1 MRKYLIVLAFALI
14 ATPLAAKPKPADT
27 VFLNGYVY
35 TVDAKDS
42 TARAIAVSDGKIVY
56 VGDDA
61 GAKAMTGHKTKTID
75 LAGRMVMPGLI
86 DGHMHP
92 QSGGLRMLNCNL
104 NYEALT
110 IAQFQARIQKCADDD
125 KTAGPNDWLVVINW
139 FEQNMQPAGVVLT
152 HEALDGVKTTRPIM
166 VHSSFG
172 HSNLTNA
179 RGLALA
185 KITRDTPDPKDGV
198 IVRDKDG
205 NPTGL
210 LEDAAQDLVD
220 SLVPSPTPEVN
231 LQATQI
237 ALKAMRE
244 QGITSFLDA
253 YTDIDT
259 MTAYTTV
266 QKAGQLTARAHF
278 AVLIDSGP
286 DYDPD
291 KAIAEVL
298 SQQKQFD
305 QGPIGVAPTLRVDTA
320 KLFLDGVY
328 SAPSFT
334 GVMLQ
339 PYFENAGTADKPDWR
354 PGKNLGP
361 PPYFT
366 QAQLDTT
373 LIKLAA
379 AGLDP
384 HMHADG
390 DGSVREALNAIEAMR
405 KVHPGDDIRPAVAHD
420 EIVDPSDYPR
430 FAALNA
436 LPVLSFQWEKP
447 AVDLNVDAAR
457 YLGPVR
463 FALAEPAGLLQL
475 YGTRIVFGSD
485 WPVDALDE
493 WKALQ
498 IAVTRSAIG
507 DDAVKYPGRLG
518 IDPGLTIAQAV
529 RAITLN
535 AAYSLHQD
543 DVTGSLEVGKF
554 ADLIVLDRNLMQ
566 IPPDQIAGTQ
576 VQLTM
581 VGGKIVYQKDGFQ

>member
-1 MRKYLIVLAFALI
+1 MRISLICLAFVMA
-14 ATPLAAKPKPADT
+14 ATPVAAKPKPADT
-27 VFLNGYVY
+27 VMTHGYVY
-35 TVDAKDS
+35 TVDSHDS
-42 TARAIAVSDGKIVY
+42 VAQAVAVSGGRIVY

-61 GAKAMTGHKTKTID
+61 GALDYIGRKTKTID
-75 LAGRMVMPGLI
+75 LGGRMLMPGLI

-92 QSGGLRMLNCNL
+92 QSGGLRLLNCNL
-104 NYEALT
+104 DYAALT
-110 IAQFQARIQKCADDD
+110 VPEFQARIQACIDND
-125 KTAGPNDWLVVINW
+125 KTAGADDWLVVINW
-139 FEQNMQPAGVVLT
+139 FEQNMQPAGIVLT
-152 HEALDGVKTTRPIM
+152 HAALDGVKTTRPIM

-185 KITRDTPDPKDGV
+185 HITRDTPDPKDGI
-198 IVRDKDG
+198 IVRDTDG

-210 LEDAAQDLVD
+210 LEDSAQGLVD
-220 SLVPSPTPEVN
+220 KLVPSPTPAVN
-231 LQATQI
+231 LQATHL

-266 QKAGQLTARAHF
+266 QKAGELTARAHF
-278 AVLIDSGP
+278 AVLVDSGP
-286 DYDPD
+286 DYNPD

-298 SQQKQFD
+298 AQQKSFD
-305 QGPIGVAPTLRVDTA
+305 QGPMTVAPSLRVDTA

-334 GVMLQ
+334 GVMLE
-339 PYFENAGTADKPDWR
+339 PYFDNVGTTDKPDWR

-373 LIKLAA
+373 LVKLAA

-390 DGSVREALNAIEAMR
+390 DGSVREGLNAIAAMR
-405 KVHPGDDIRPAVAHD
+405 QAHPGDDIRPAIAHD
-420 EIVDPSDYPR
+420 EIVDPDDYHR
-430 FAALNA
+430 YAELNA

-447 AVDLNVDAAR
+447 AVDLNAQAAA

-463 FALAEPAGLLQL
+463 FALAEPAGLLEL
-475 YGTRIVFGSD
+475 HGARIVFGSD

-493 WKALQ
+493 WLALQ
-498 IAVTRSAIG
+498 TAVTRSATG
-507 DDAVKYPGRLG
+507 DDAVKFPGRLG

-543 DVTGSLEVGKF
+543 DVTGSVETGKF
-554 ADLIVLDRNLMQ
+554 ADLIVLDRNIMQ
-566 IPPDQIAGTQ
+566 VASDQIAGTQ

-581 VGGKIVYQKDGFQ
+581 VGGKVVYQADGLK

>member
-14 ATPLAAKPKPADT
+14 ATSAAARPKPADT

-56 VGDDA
+56 VGDNS
-61 GAKAMTGHKTKTID
+61 GARAMTGHKTKTID

-210 LEDAAQDLVD
+210 LEDAAQSLVD
-220 SLVPSPTPEVN
+220 TLVPSPTPKVN

-244 QGITSFLDA
+244 EGITSFLDA

-259 MTAYTTV
+259 MTAYTKV
-266 QKAGQLTARAHF
+266 QKAGQLTARGHF

-305 QGPIGVAPTLRVDTA
+305 QGPVGVAPTLRVDTA

-339 PYFENAGTADKPDWR
+339 PYFENVGTADKPDWR

-366 QAQLDTT
+366 QSQLDTT

-405 KVHPGDDIRPAVAHD
+405 TVHPGDDIRPAVAHD

-447 AVDLNVDAAR
+447 AVDLNAEAAR

-529 RAITLN
+529 RAITRN

-554 ADLIVLDRNLMQ
+554 ADLIVLDRNIMQ

>member
-14 ATPLAAKPKPADT
+14 ATSAAAKPKPADT

-35 TVDAKDS
+35 TVDAHDS
-42 TARAIAVSDGKIVY
+42 TAQAIAVSDGKIVY

-61 GAKAMTGHKTKTID
+61 GAKAMTGRKTQTID
-75 LAGRMVMPGLI
+75 LGGRMVMPGLI

-110 IAQFQARIQKCADDD
+110 IPEFQARIQQCADDD
-125 KTAGPNDWLVVINW
+125 KTAGPDDWLVVINW
-139 FEQNMQPAGVVLT
+139 FEQNMQPAGIVLT

-179 RGLALA
+179 RGLELA

-210 LEDAAQDLVD
+210 LEDAAQSLVD
-220 SLVPSPTPEVN
+220 TLVPSPTPEVN

-244 QGITSFLDA
+244 QGITTFLDA

-259 MTAYTTV
+259 MTTYTAV
-266 QKAGQLTARAHF
+266 QKVGQLTARAHF

-298 SQQKQFD
+298 NQQKEFD

-339 PYFENAGTADKPDWR
+339 PYFENAGTADRPDWR
-354 PGKNLGP
+354 PSKNLGP

-390 DGSVREALNAIEAMR
+390 DGSVREALNAIAAMR
-405 KVHPGDDIRPAVAHD
+405 KVHPADDIRPAIAHD
-420 EIVDPSDYPR
+420 EIVDPADYPR
-430 FAALNA
+430 YAELGA

-447 AVDLNVDAAR
+447 AVDLNADAAR

-463 FALAEPAGLLQL
+463 FNLAEPAGLLQL

-493 WKALQ
+493 WLALQ
-498 IAVTRSAIG
+498 TAVTRSATG
-507 DDAVKYPGRLG
+507 DDAIKYPGRLG
-518 IDPGLTIAQAV
+518 IDPGLTVSQAV

-554 ADLIVLDRNLMQ
+554 ADLIVLDRNIMQ
-566 IPPDQIAGTQ
+566 IPSDQIAGTQ

-581 VGGKIVYQKDGFQ
+581 VGGKIVYQKDGVR